1 MTLKLIT
8 APAIEPVTLAEA
20 KVQCR
25 VDTDLTAEDDLLSAL
40 ISTAREM
47 AEHEI
52 GRALINQTWERV
64 LDAFPA
70 AEIELGMP
78 PVSSIVSVTYIDAA
92 GDSQTLASAAYTLEP
107 DLLPG
112 WLLPAEG
119 YEWPDTLDTA
129 NAVRVR
135 FVAGYGDSAPN
146 VPASSRVRIRSTA
159 GCPPSFQ
166 RSTSS
171 LRARAAAIA
180 WPSSLPR
187 ATGFHP
193 ASRRVLLGCQ
203 YQLTLPFLAFLGTR
217 QGMRICAIGKGPGAA
232 SRGEG

>member
-107 DLLPG
+107 DLPPG

-135 FVAGYGDSAPN
+135 FTAGYGAAASA
-146 VPASSRVRIRSTA
+146 VPASIKSWILLRVGTLYQHRSEIAAGISVTA
-159 GCPPSFQ
+159 
-166 RSTSS
+166 
-171 LRARAAAIA
+171 
-180 WPSSLPR
+180 LPG
-187 ATGFHP
+187 GF
-193 ASRRVLLGCQ
+193 ADRLLDRYRVWGV
-203 YQLTLPFLAFLGTR
+203 
-217 QGMRICAIGKGPGAA
+217 
-232 SRGEG
+232 

>member
-146 VPASSRVRIRSTA
+146 VPAAVKSWILLTVADLYPNGDKMT
-159 GCPPSFQ
+159 PDQ
-166 RSTSS
+166 R
-171 LRARAAAIA
+171 AAIA
-180 WPSSLPR
+180 RLLDR
-187 ATGFHP
+187 F
-193 ASRRVLLGCQ
+193 RVWG
-203 YQLTLPFLAFLGTR
+203 
-217 QGMRICAIGKGPGAA
+217 
-232 SRGEG
+232 